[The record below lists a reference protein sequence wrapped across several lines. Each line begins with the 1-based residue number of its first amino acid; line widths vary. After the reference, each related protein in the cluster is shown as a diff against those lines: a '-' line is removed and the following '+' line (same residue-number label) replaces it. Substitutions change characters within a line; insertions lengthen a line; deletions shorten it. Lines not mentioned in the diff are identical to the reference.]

1 MFFLFIF
8 SSLFLTTL
16 DNGSEALRALSR
28 RRCCAVRTLLTARC
42 LSLSL
47 CFSTSLYLCL
57 ASCLYFCFP
66 FLFFFSC
73 LVKRL
78 SWTIKTRFEKR
89 LDFFLVEI
97 WRTTI
102 IFQMCVILWG
112 GNICVSPIGWKTLR
126 CHESFKVL
134 WFFDWFVQW
143 WMDQFW
149 VCFSVRKWLSSPT
162 LRDNL
167 TAIGFFVFS
176 SEISKEEWTNH
187 SGSGTKKMQVIWLLI
202 FHIPFRAH
210 Q

>member
-1 MFFLFIF
+1 MLC
-8 SSLFLTTL
+8 
-16 DNGSEALRALSR
+16 GSHVAHRALP
-28 RRCCAVRTLLTARC
+28 

-47 CFSTSLYLCL
+47 FLYLSL
-57 ASCLYFCFP
+57 PLSR
-66 FLFFFSC
+66 FLSLFLLPLSLFFSC

-167 TAIGFFVFS
+167 TAIGFLFFLLKLAKKNEQIIQEVGPKRCRSYGFS
-176 SEISKEEWTNH
+176 FFTFLLEHISNWCCSKCTTGWLDRDVEWH
-187 SGSGTKKMQVIWLLI
+187 LDQKC
-202 FHIPFRAH
+202 
-210 Q
+210 